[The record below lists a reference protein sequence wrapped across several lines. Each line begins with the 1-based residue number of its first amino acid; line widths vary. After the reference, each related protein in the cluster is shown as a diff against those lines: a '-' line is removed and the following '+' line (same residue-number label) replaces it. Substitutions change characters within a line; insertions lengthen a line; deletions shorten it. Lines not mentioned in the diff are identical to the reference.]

1 MSFSKI
7 AASSPPMTR
16 SSPNTPIMTKKKMAP
31 INAGTEEFNGE
42 VTIFELSFMDVHL
55 ENCLGTLSQP
65 FDARLSLA
73 GSPVGPP
80 HRCSVV
86 ATAFGFLFTRSRSMD
101 V

>member
-1 MSFSKI
+1 MSKI
-7 AASSPPMTR
+7 AASSPPMAR
-16 SSPNTPIMTKKKMAP
+16 SSPNTPTMTKRKIAT

-55 ENCLGTLSQP
+55 EKCLGTLSQP

-73 GSPVGPP
+73 GSPIGPP
-80 HRCSVV
+80 HRCLVV
-86 ATAFGFLFTRSRSMD
+86 ATAFGFLFAISRSMD